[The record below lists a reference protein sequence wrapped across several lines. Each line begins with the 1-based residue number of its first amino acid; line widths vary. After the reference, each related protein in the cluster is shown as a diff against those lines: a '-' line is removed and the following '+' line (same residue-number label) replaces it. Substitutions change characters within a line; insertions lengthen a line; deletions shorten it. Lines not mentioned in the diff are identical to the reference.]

1 MMTIPTPTRHVR
13 IDPRFGFSLA
23 TQSDMAE
30 RAKMAQLA
38 ASGRHEEVIAA
49 LERAAAACREHMD
62 RRRGW

>member
-1 MMTIPTPTRHVR
+1 MPTPTPTHHVR
-13 IDPRFGFSLA
+13 MDPRFGFSLA
-23 TQSDMAE
+23 TPADMAE

-62 RRRGW
+62 WRRGW

>member
-1 MMTIPTPTRHVR
+1 
-13 IDPRFGFSLA
+13 
-23 TQSDMAE
+23 
-30 RAKMAQLA
+30 MAQLA